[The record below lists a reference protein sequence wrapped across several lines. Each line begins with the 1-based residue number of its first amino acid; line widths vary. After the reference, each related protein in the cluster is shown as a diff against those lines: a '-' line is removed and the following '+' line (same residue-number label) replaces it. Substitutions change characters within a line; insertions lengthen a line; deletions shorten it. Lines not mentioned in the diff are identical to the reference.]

1 MKLSMIA
8 AVNEDNVIGKKGNLP
23 WHIPEDLEYFKQ
35 ITMGKPIVMGRKTFE
50 SIGRVLPGR
59 IHIVLTRDDDWTH
72 PGVLVARNMQH
83 ALAIVSDVPEVIII
97 GGQQVYT
104 EALPYVSKLYLTE
117 VQAKVED
124 PDAFFPP
131 FNKNKWRATKLTMP
145 AKPQK
150 IPYRFIVY
158 ERP

>member
-1 MKLSMIA
+1 MKLSIIA
-8 AVNEDNVIGKKGNLP
+8 AVNADNVIGKQGALP
-23 WHIPEDLEYFKQ
+23 WHIPEDLEYFKAV
-35 ITMGKPIVMGRKTFE
+35 TMGKPILMGRKTFE

-59 IHIVLTRDDDWTH
+59 IHIVLTRNPDWSH
-72 PGVLVARNMQH
+72 PGVLVARNMHH
-83 ALAIVSDVPEVIII
+83 AIAIAEDVAEVIVI

-104 EALPYVSKLYLTE
+104 DALPYVDKLYLTE
-117 VQAKVED
+117 VQTKVTD
-124 PDAFFPP
+124 ADAFFPAW
-131 FNKNKWRATKLTMP
+131 NKNKWRATKVTMP